1 MIRTLT
7 IWLLHCFVFG
17 LGLLTVQAH
26 THPPEKA
33 AELAVSAAFD
43 TQGSLWVVG
52 SHRPGELYLQR
63 VLEQG
68 KPLNEPKRIIK
79 LSGDRV
85 SASGENRPKIKFGP
99 KGQLLISYTK
109 PLSRPYT
116 GEIRM
121 IRSVDGGM
129 SFSQPFTVHQDRQE
143 ITHRFESIIF
153 DHQGVL
159 HTFWIDKRDQ
169 ELIRRSKNLNHR
181 DLAKHYRG
189 AAIYRNESM
198 DAGLSFGPDI
208 KVADHS
214 CECCRIALTLDNK
227 GKPVAMWRHVFEP
240 NFRDHALWRFAA
252 PESMQRASQDQWQLD
267 ACPHHGPS
275 IAPASDGGFHAL
287 WYGER
292 DGRAT
297 VRYGRLNAEGSAL
310 GTPIELP
317 DANAEHADIFRQA
330 SMLFVTWQF
339 FDGKRSV
346 WKAWVSDDEGK
357 QFNTRVLGVHAGK
370 HDYPLIVGSP
380 SDGVWGIWNTDQ
392 GLRLLR
398 LDP

>member
-1 MIRTLT
+1 MIW
-7 IWLLHCFVFG
+7 IAHCLV
-17 LGLLTVQAH
+17 LCLNPLRVLAH
-26 THPPEKA
+26 TQLPENA

-43 TQGSLWVVG
+43 SQGSLWIVG
-52 SHRPGELYLQR
+52 SNGPGELYLQR

-68 KPLNEPKRIIK
+68 KRLNESKRIIK
-79 LSGDRV
+79 LSGDKV

-99 KGQLLISYTK
+99 QGQLLISYTK

-116 GEIRM
+116 GEVRM
-121 IRSVDGGM
+121 IRSSDGGL

-143 ITHRFESIIF
+143 ITHRFESMIF

-169 ELIRRSKNLNHR
+169 ELIRRSKKLNHR
-181 DLAKHYRG
+181 DLASYYRG
-189 AAIYRNESM
+189 AAIYRNESN
-198 DAGLSFGPDI
+198 DAGLTFGPDI

-214 CECCRIALTLDNK
+214 CECCRIALTLDHE

-240 NFRDHALWRFAA
+240 NVRDHALWRFAA
-252 PESMQRASQDQWQLD
+252 PERMQRASEDHWPLD
-267 ACPHHGPS
+267 ACPHHGPA
-275 IAPASDGGFHAL
+275 IAQASDGGFHAL

-292 DGRAT
+292 KGRAA
-297 VRYGRLNAEGSAL
+297 VRYGRLNAEGSAI
-310 GTPIELP
+310 GTPLELP
-317 DANAEHADIFRQA
+317 DANAEHADVFRQDA
-330 SMLFVTWQF
+330 MLYVTWQF

-346 WKAWVSDDEGK
+346 WKVWLSHDEGRR
-357 QFNTRVLGVHAGK
+357 FNARVLGMHAGK

-380 SDGVWGIWNTDQ
+380 NHGVWGIWNTDQ